1 MHDSTVQE
9 CDARDDAMKI
19 NVGLIKIIYHI
30 ITPL

>member
-9 CDARDDAMKI
+9 CDATDTAMK
-19 NVGLIKIIYHI
+19 NKCSAHKIIYHI